1 MSITIGSGLK
11 GDTNEKSITYFQV
24 VSPVGLNV
32 EQKQYC

>member
-24 VSPVGLNV
+24 VSPVG
-32 EQKQYC
+32 